1 VGFVPVIARL
11 SLQQGRPAYA
21 GLFIFR
27 RLAGTLIQLDEL
39 TAQIDNAQNAGG

>member
-1 VGFVPVIARL
+1 VGFIPVIASL
-11 SLQQGRPAYA
+11 WLQQARPAYA

-27 RLAGTLIQLDEL
+27 QLVGTPIQLDEL